1 MKPSCMR
8 LVSRSSNSRFRDEG
22 ASDGAHGRMM
32 AIRVLAHGV
41 GGRSDLPV
49 PEWQAAWGAALVMV
63 LSFAALGLL
72 WRRPRLGSLA
82 MGRRLNGAAETLL
95 RAAGG
100 MGRLVALLLFVVV
113 LVAGLFGSHDT
124 VSNIAPVSVYVIFW
138 VGVPVVSVILGPV
151 WRAVSPWE
159 TLGRLV
165 GGLRSGEA
173 PGWLANGW
181 AALVPISLFHW
192 LELAY
197 HEGASPRVI
206 GWWGL
211 LYTAGLMV
219 FARRWG
225 WEEARK
231 AEGFGVLFDA
241 LASLSPFRRDGSGR
255 LSMRP
260 PLVGVADLETP
271 PALVAVV
278 LVALGGTAFDGFS
291 RTRFWG
297 DLMAGRGGWEATV
310 VNTVGLVWLAVLMGL
325 VYHLACWS
333 GGRLTGAPD
342 FAAGF
347 GASLVPILLGYD
359 LAHYF
364 SLLLLEGQAFG
375 SLVSDPM
382 GRGWDLFGT
391 VDNPVNWTFVS
402 TMTVGWVQLGAIVL
416 GHLVAV
422 VVAHDRA
429 VQKWSSAIA
438 LRSQYPMLVVMVA
451 YTVFALILVA
461 G

>member
-1 MKPSCMR
+1 
-8 LVSRSSNSRFRDEG
+8 
-22 ASDGAHGRMM
+22 M

-241 LASLSPFRRDGSGR
+241 LASLSPFCRDGSGR

-278 LVALGGTAFDGFS
+278 LVALGGTALGGVGQTHARS
-291 RTRFWG
+291 ALRT
-297 DLMAGRGGWEATV
+297 AG
-310 VNTVGLVWLAVLMGL
+310 LLLAVLAVFLASRPWMGPSPAATTADVEMAL
-325 VYHLACWS
+325 NAHVPAPPGREIMRWTPSHPGPYAPGPAGGDLPLLA
-333 GGRLTGAPD
+333 
-342 FAAGF
+342 
-347 GASLVPILLGYD
+347 
-359 LAHYF
+359 
-364 SLLLLEGQAFG
+364 
-375 SLVSDPM
+375 
-382 GRGWDLFGT
+382 
-391 VDNPVNWTFVS
+391 
-402 TMTVGWVQLGAIVL
+402 LGA
-416 GHLVAV
+416 A
-422 VVAHDRA
+422 A
-429 VQKWSSAIA
+429 AIA
-438 LRSQYPMLVVMVA
+438 GARRP
-451 YTVFALILVA
+451 
-461 G
+461 